1 MKKKEKKKEQLKK
14 IQEQT
19 VRLKDVLEAFLQKNS
34 RKTKNY
40 SPYFELWKLLKAINF
55 GRMEMSE
62 VVFGPTIICPYVKLD
77 TMRDISICLT
87 IIYTHINCRI
97 KPNLMFISDEV
108 QLHLNKFESQVEQ
121 FLFSWWRKDPK
132 SISSEGPFYL
142 KSSIFI

>member
-1 MKKKEKKKEQLKK
+1 MKKKKKKKEQFKK

-40 SPYFELWKLLKAINF
+40 SPYFELLKLLRAINF

-62 VVFGPTIICPYVKLD
+62 VTFGPTIICPYVKLD
-77 TMRDISICLT
+77 TMRNISICLT

-97 KPNLMFISDEV
+97 KPSLALTSDEV
-108 QLHLNKFESQVEQ
+108 QLHLDKFESQVKI
-121 FLFSWWRKDPK
+121 FLFS
-132 SISSEGPFYL
+132 
-142 KSSIFI
+142 

>member
-1 MKKKEKKKEQLKK
+1 MKTKPTISLTQLCRLIQK
-14 IQEQT
+14 IAL
-19 VRLKDVLEAFLQKNS
+19 RGIPIILEAFLQKNS

-40 SPYFELWKLLKAINF
+40 SPYFELWRLLKAINF

-108 QLHLNKFESQVEQ
+108 QLHLDKFESQVEQ
-121 FLFSWWRKDPK
+121 FLFS
-132 SISSEGPFYL
+132 
-142 KSSIFI
+142 